1 MLLSRVAEAVYWAGR
16 YVERAETTSR
26 IVKVQTELYLDL
38 PRSAGLGW
46 SPLLA
51 VTGSDERYDVDRHE
65 RSEEQ
70 VIAFLLSD
78 HDNHGSVIASLA
90 QARENMR
97 TTRSVFPREVWEAL
111 NELYHWAND
120 NRDDAVP
127 RRSRLMWTEHVMAEC
142 QRLIGILAGT
152 MTHDAAYSFMRIGRH
167 VERADMTSRVLDV
180 QAGTLLEQPDG
191 QPYAD
196 LTWMAVLKSVAGYQ
210 MYRRSVQ
217 TGVQGPEVLRFL
229 LQDTLFP
236 RAVQHCLVEIAR
248 DLLVLSHNDRI
259 MGSCARAQL
268 YVEQARVRSLAW
280 DGLSPYVDGLQVHLG
295 EVHDALSD
303 TYFQVRPLSSPLA
316 RATA

>member
-38 PRSAGLGW
+38 PRSAGLDW
-46 SPLLA
+46 APLLA
-51 VTGSDERYDVDRHE
+51 VTGSADGFAEGAE
-65 RSEEQ
+65 LNEEQ
-70 VIAFLLSD
+70 VIEFLLAD
-78 HDNHGSVIASLA
+78 PDNRGSVIASLG

-97 TTRSVFPREVWEAL
+97 TTRSVFPREAWEAL
-111 NELYHWAND
+111 NELYHWTRD
-120 NRDDAVP
+120 TCDDAVP
-127 RRSRLMWTEHVMAEC
+127 RRSRLQWTEHVMAEC

-180 QAGTLLEQPDG
+180 QAGTLLAQAEG
-191 QPYAD
+191 EPYAD

-217 TGVQGPEVLRFL
+217 SGVQGPEVLRFL

-236 RAVQHCLVEIAR
+236 RSVQHCLYEIAR
-248 DLLVLSHNDRI
+248 DLLVLSHNDAV

-280 DGLSPYVDGLQVHLG
+280 DGLSPYVDGLEVHLDSL
-295 EVHDALSD
+295 HASLSD
-303 TYFQVRPLSSPLA
+303 TYFQVQPQSTPLA
-316 RATA
+316 RASA